1 MSIDVFKPRI
11 FIFPILIY
19 GHRGSGK
26 SHRARI
32 IASALGGSTLY
43 LNASEEKG

>member
-1 MSIDVFKPRI
+1 MEVFKPRV

-26 SHRARI
+26 SYRANT
-32 IASALGGSTLY
+32 IAHALGG
-43 LNASEEKG
+43 

>member
-1 MSIDVFKPRI
+1 MEIFKPRV

-26 SHRARI
+26 SYRARM
-32 IASALGGSTLY
+32 IATALGGSTLY